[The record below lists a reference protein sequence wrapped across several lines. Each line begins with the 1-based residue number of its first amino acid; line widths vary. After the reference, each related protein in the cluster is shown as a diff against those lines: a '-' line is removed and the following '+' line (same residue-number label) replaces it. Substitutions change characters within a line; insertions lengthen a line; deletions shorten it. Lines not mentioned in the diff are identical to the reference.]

1 MVEKR
6 RDTRESAGISL
17 RIAANLMIDCDKTKN
32 IDWKVMTM
40 TNPPRMLEGYRVLD
54 FSQFVAGPTCTRLL
68 AEMGAEVIKVELAPG
83 GDRVRGDGL
92 KSQAP
97 EMKESTYSTYY
108 LQHNHSKLSFAID
121 LKKPGA
127 REIVMALLP
136 SIDVVVENF
145 APHVIDRLGFSYEE
159 IKKVNPKIIMCSISM
174 AGQTGPLS
182 YKPGYD
188 FIGQS
193 YAGVTDGIGNQDGPP
208 AMTTMAIGDVST
220 GVASAMAIGF
230 ALLHRERT
238 GEGQYLDASL
248 LDTYFHMHEKTVPVV
263 SLRGEK
269 FRPTRSGS
277 LHPDGGP
284 TGAFHF
290 RDGQY
295 IFLTVPPHQWPQLV
309 RAMQMPELATDPRFK
324 GVRGRRDN
332 KEALRDVI
340 EKWLAT
346 FPTRDDALAA
356 LDRERVPCAPV
367 LSVNEAIKHPHL
379 NERKTV
385 RWVNDSILGK
395 VAIPGVPVKFSAW
408 PDKTDLRA
416 SRLGEDN
423 ERVLHELLKMPD
435 EKIRALYDEG
445 ILVRDKTI

>member
-1 MVEKR
+1 M
-6 RDTRESAGISL
+6 SMPNA
-17 RIAANLMIDCDKTKN
+17 
-32 IDWKVMTM
+32 
-40 TNPPRMLEGYRVLD
+40 PRMLEGYRVLD

-97 EMKESTYSTYY
+97 EMKDSTYSTYY

-127 REIVMALLP
+127 REIVMAMLP

-145 APHVIDRLGFSYEE
+145 APHVIDRLGFSYQE
-159 IKKVNPKIIMCSISM
+159 IKKVNPKVIMCSISM

-193 YAGVTDGIGNQDGPP
+193 YAGVTDGIGNTDGPP
-208 AMTTMAIGDVST
+208 AMTT
-220 GVASAMAIGF
+220 MAIGF

-263 SLRGEK
+263 SLRGDK

-284 TGAFHF
+284 TGAYHY

-295 IFLTVPPHQWPQLV
+295 IFLTVPPHQWPQMV
-309 RAMQMPELATDPRFK
+309 RAMEMPELASDPRFRS
-324 GVRGRRDN
+324 VRGRRDN

-340 EKWLAT
+340 EDWLKK

-385 RWVNDSILGK
+385 RWVNDAILGK
-395 VAIPGVPVKFSAW
+395 VAIPGMPVKFSAW
-408 PDKTDLRA
+408 PDRTDVRA
-416 SRLGEDN
+416 SRLGQDN
-423 ERVLHELLKMPD
+423 ERLLRELLKMPE

-445 ILVRDKTI
+445 ILVRDPTL